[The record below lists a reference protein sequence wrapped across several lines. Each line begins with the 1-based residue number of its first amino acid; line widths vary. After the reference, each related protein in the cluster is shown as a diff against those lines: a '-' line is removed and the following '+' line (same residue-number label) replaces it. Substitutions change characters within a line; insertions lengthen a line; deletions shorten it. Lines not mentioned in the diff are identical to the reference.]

1 MRRISILAFCLVILP
16 IILSGCVQPE
26 KRGSVVIERNRFY
39 RCESA
44 AAIEKEMVKLINQA
58 RVRKRYCG
66 DRPCSP
72 VRSIKWN
79 EKLARAALMHSKDM
93 ATNDFF
99 SHRGSEGSLTKNRV
113 NQNRYSWGVLGENI
127 YAGSETSEGVVEG
140 WLESADH
147 CENIMT
153 AEFTEIGAACYRNPS
168 SKYGTYWTLVLASPL
183 R

>member
-1 MRRISILAFCLVILP
+1 MRRISILAFCLGILTVILT
-16 IILSGCVQPE
+16 GCALPE
-26 KRGSVVIERNRFY
+26 RDAVVIERNQFY

-44 AAIEKEMVKLINQA
+44 AAIEKQMVKLVNQA

-72 VRSIKWN
+72 VPSIKWN
-79 EKLARAALMHSKDM
+79 QKLARAALGHSKDM

-99 SHRGSEGSLTKNRV
+99 SHKGSEGFRVKNRV
-113 NQNRYSWGVLGENI
+113 NQTRYSWGVLGENI
-127 YAGSETSEGVVEG
+127 FAGGETSEDVVGG

-153 AEFTEIGAACYRNPS
+153 SDFTDIGAACYRNPS
-168 SKYGTYWTLVLASPL
+168 SKYVTYWTLVLATPL